1 MKLFTKISL
10 ILAAVAGGVGI
21 LAIIIGLLMGAD
33 VNDLNNMG
41 IYISPHQQVA
51 VSGVITEVG
60 EEGLMAEVMIEDNI
74 VQHHNETNHNYV
86 PNEIN
91 GLHHNYRHH
100 NEKLHNHSCSLKD
113 IDRLKVEIHNAQ
125 ITIWASE
132 DEENIIYYSNKEN
145 SIAKVSGT
153 TLKLGDNTSST
164 DKIEL
169 EIYIPVGVLK
179 EIEIEVVN
187 GTIFAE
193 KMVADNVIIE
203 IDNASVQIDELVVED
218 KAELQ
223 INAGQMIIGYYSGAK
238 LETECGMG
246 SIMVVCQGNQN
257 DYNYDLECGMGQIQI
272 NEDNYSGIGKDL
284 KLHNESHKSIK
295 AECGMG
301 EIKLEFLNSL

>member
-21 LAIIIGLLMGAD
+21 LAIIIGLVMGAD

-60 EEGLMAEVMIEDNI
+60 EEI
-74 VQHHNETNHNYV
+74 VGESILGQNYNSHHESVGQHNY
-86 PNEIN
+86 
-91 GLHHNYRHH
+91 GHH
-100 NEKLHNHSCSLKD
+100 NEKLHNHSCSLKE

-125 ITIWASE
+125 ITIFASE
-132 DEENIIYYSNKEN
+132 DAENIIYYSNKEN

-169 EIYIPVGVLK
+169 EIYIPVGVLE

-187 GTIFAE
+187 GTILAE
-193 KMVADNVIIE
+193 KMVADNVTIE

-223 INAGQMIIGYYSGAK
+223 LNAGQMIIGYYSGAK

-246 SIMVVCQGNQN
+246 SIMVVCEGNQN

-284 KLHNESHKSIK
+284 KLHNESNKSIK

-301 EIKLEFLNSL
+301 EIKLEFPNSL

>member
-21 LAIIIGLLMGAD
+21 LAIIIGLVMGAD

-51 VSGVITEVG
+51 VSGVIMER
-60 EEGLMAEVMIEDNI
+60 EEEDL
-74 VQHHNETNHNYV
+74 T
-86 PNEIN
+86 
-91 GLHHNYRHH
+91 HHNYRHH

-125 ITIWASE
+125 ITIFASE

-145 SIAKVSGT
+145 SIAKVSST

-193 KMVADNVIIE
+193 KMVADNVTIE

-246 SIMVVCQGNQN
+246 SIMVVCEGNQN

-301 EIKLEFLNSL
+301 EIILEFPNSL

>member
-21 LAIIIGLLMGAD
+21 LAIIIGLVMGAD

-60 EEGLMAEVMIEDNI
+60 EEI
-74 VQHHNETNHNYV
+74 VGESILGQNYNSHHESVGQHNY
-86 PNEIN
+86 
-91 GLHHNYRHH
+91 GHH
-100 NEKLHNHSCSLKD
+100 NEKLHNHSCSLKE

-125 ITIWASE
+125 ITIFASE
-132 DEENIIYYSNKEN
+132 DAENIIYYSNKEN

-169 EIYIPVGVLK
+169 EIYIPVGVLE

-187 GTIFAE
+187 GTILAE
-193 KMVADNVIIE
+193 KMVADNVTIE

-246 SIMVVCQGNQN
+246 SIMVVCEGNQN

-284 KLHNESHKSIK
+284 KLHNESNKSIK

-301 EIKLEFLNSL
+301 EIKLEFPNSL

>member
-10 ILAAVAGGVGI
+10 ILAAVAGGIGI
-21 LAIIIGLLMGAD
+21 LAIIIGLVMGAD

-51 VSGVITEVG
+51 VSGVIMER
-60 EEGLMAEVMIEDNI
+60 EEEDL
-74 VQHHNETNHNYV
+74 T
-86 PNEIN
+86 
-91 GLHHNYRHH
+91 HHNYRHH

-125 ITIWASE
+125 ITILASE

-153 TLKLGDNTSST
+153 TLKLRDNTSST

-246 SIMVVCQGNQN
+246 SIMVVCEGNQN

-284 KLHNESHKSIK
+284 KLHNESNKSIK

>member
-1 MKLFTKISL
+1 M
-10 ILAAVAGGVGI
+10 
-21 LAIIIGLLMGAD
+21 
-33 VNDLNNMG
+33 
-41 IYISPHQQVA
+41 
-51 VSGVITEVG
+51 
-60 EEGLMAEVMIEDNI
+60 
-74 VQHHNETNHNYV
+74 
-86 PNEIN
+86 
-91 GLHHNYRHH
+91 
-100 NEKLHNHSCSLKD
+100 
-113 IDRLKVEIHNAQ
+113 
-125 ITIWASE
+125 
-132 DEENIIYYSNKEN
+132 
-145 SIAKVSGT
+145 SGT

-164 DKIEL
+164 EKIEL

-246 SIMVVCQGNQN
+246 SIMVVCEGNQN

-272 NEDNYSGIGKDL
+272 NEENYSGIGKDL
-284 KLHNESHKSIK
+284 KLHNEGHKSIK

-301 EIKLEFLNSL
+301 EIKLEFPNSL

>member
-21 LAIIIGLLMGAD
+21 LAIIIGLVMGAD

-51 VSGVITEVG
+51 VSGVIMER
-60 EEGLMAEVMIEDNI
+60 EEEDL
-74 VQHHNETNHNYV
+74 T
-86 PNEIN
+86 
-91 GLHHNYRHH
+91 HHNYRHH

-125 ITIWASE
+125 ITILASE

-153 TLKLGDNTSST
+153 TLKLRDNTSST

-169 EIYIPVGVLK
+169 EIYIPVGVLE

-193 KMVADNVIIE
+193 KMVADNVTIE

-246 SIMVVCQGNQN
+246 SIMVVCEGNQN

-284 KLHNESHKSIK
+284 KLHNESNKSIK

-301 EIKLEFLNSL
+301 EIILEFPNSL

>member
-21 LAIIIGLLMGAD
+21 LAIIIGLVMGAD

-51 VSGVITEVG
+51 VSGVIMER
-60 EEGLMAEVMIEDNI
+60 EEEEL
-74 VQHHNETNHNYV
+74 T
-86 PNEIN
+86 
-91 GLHHNYRHH
+91 HHNYRHH

-125 ITIWASE
+125 ITIFASE

-179 EIEIEVVN
+179 EIEIKVVN

-193 KMVADNVIIE
+193 KMVADNVTIE

-246 SIMVVCQGNQN
+246 SIMVVCEGNQN

-284 KLHNESHKSIK
+284 KLHNESNKSIK

>member
-21 LAIIIGLLMGAD
+21 LAIIIGLVMGAD

-51 VSGVITEVG
+51 VSGVIMER
-60 EEGLMAEVMIEDNI
+60 EEEDL
-74 VQHHNETNHNYV
+74 T
-86 PNEIN
+86 
-91 GLHHNYRHH
+91 HHNYRHH
-100 NEKLHNHSCSLKD
+100 NEKLHNYSCSLKD

-125 ITIWASE
+125 ITILASE

-153 TLKLGDNTSST
+153 TLKLRDNTSST

-169 EIYIPVGVLK
+169 EIYIPVGVLE

-193 KMVADNVIIE
+193 KMVADNVTIE

-246 SIMVVCQGNQN
+246 SIMVVCEGNQN

-301 EIKLEFLNSL
+301 EIILEFPNSL

>member
-21 LAIIIGLLMGAD
+21 LAIIIGLVMGAD

-60 EEGLMAEVMIEDNI
+60 EEIAGESIPGQNYNS
-74 VQHHNETNHNYV
+74 HHESV
-86 PNEIN
+86 
-91 GLHHNYRHH
+91 GHHNYRHH

-125 ITIWASE
+125 ITIFASE

-179 EIEIEVVN
+179 EIEIKVVN

-193 KMVADNVIIE
+193 KMVADNVTIE

-246 SIMVVCQGNQN
+246 SIMVVCEGNQN

-284 KLHNESHKSIK
+284 KLHNESNKSIK

>member
-21 LAIIIGLLMGAD
+21 LAIIIGLVMGAD

-51 VSGVITEVG
+51 VSGVIMER
-60 EEGLMAEVMIEDNI
+60 EEEDL
-74 VQHHNETNHNYV
+74 T
-86 PNEIN
+86 
-91 GLHHNYRHH
+91 HHNYRHH

-125 ITIWASE
+125 ITIFASE

-145 SIAKVSGT
+145 SIAKVSST

-169 EIYIPVGVLK
+169 EIYIPVGVLE

-193 KMVADNVIIE
+193 KMVADNVTIE

-246 SIMVVCQGNQN
+246 SIMVVCEGNQN

-301 EIKLEFLNSL
+301 EIILEFPNSL

>member
-21 LAIIIGLLMGAD
+21 LAIIIGLVMGAD

-51 VSGVITEVG
+51 VSGVIMER
-60 EEGLMAEVMIEDNI
+60 EEEDL
-74 VQHHNETNHNYV
+74 T
-86 PNEIN
+86 
-91 GLHHNYRHH
+91 HHNYRHH

-125 ITIWASE
+125 ITILASE

-153 TLKLGDNTSST
+153 TLKLRDNTSST

-169 EIYIPVGVLK
+169 EIYIPVGVLE

-193 KMVADNVIIE
+193 KMVADNVTIE

-246 SIMVVCQGNQN
+246 SIMVVCEGNQN

-284 KLHNESHKSIK
+284 KLHNESNKSIK

>member
-21 LAIIIGLLMGAD
+21 LAIIIGLVMGAD

-51 VSGVITEVG
+51 VSGVIMER
-60 EEGLMAEVMIEDNI
+60 EEEDL
-74 VQHHNETNHNYV
+74 T
-86 PNEIN
+86 
-91 GLHHNYRHH
+91 HHNYRHH

-125 ITIWASE
+125 ITIFASE

-145 SIAKVSGT
+145 SIAKVSST

-187 GTIFAE
+187 GTILAE
-193 KMVADNVIIE
+193 KMVADNVTIE
-203 IDNASVQIDELVVED
+203 IDNASAQIDELVVED
-218 KAELQ
+218 KAEIQ

-246 SIMVVCQGNQN
+246 SIMVVCEGNQN

-284 KLHNESHKSIK
+284 KLHNESNKSIK

-301 EIKLEFLNSL
+301 EIILEFPNSL

>member
-21 LAIIIGLLMGAD
+21 LAIIIGLVMGAD

-51 VSGVITEVG
+51 VSGVIMER
-60 EEGLMAEVMIEDNI
+60 EEEDL
-74 VQHHNETNHNYV
+74 T
-86 PNEIN
+86 
-91 GLHHNYRHH
+91 HHNYRHH

-125 ITIWASE
+125 ITILASE

-153 TLKLGDNTSST
+153 TLKLRDNTSST

-169 EIYIPVGVLK
+169 GIYIPVGVLK
-179 EIEIEVVN
+179 EIEIEVTN
-187 GTIFAE
+187 GTILAE
-193 KMVADNVIIE
+193 KIVADNVTIE

-223 INAGQMIIGYYSGAK
+223 INAGQMIIGYYSGTK

-246 SIMVVCQGNQN
+246 SIMVVCEGNQN

-301 EIKLEFLNSL
+301 EIILEFPNSL

>member
-21 LAIIIGLLMGAD
+21 LAIIIGLVMGAD

-51 VSGVITEVG
+51 VSGVIMER
-60 EEGLMAEVMIEDNI
+60 EEEDL
-74 VQHHNETNHNYV
+74 T
-86 PNEIN
+86 
-91 GLHHNYRHH
+91 HHNYRHH

-125 ITIWASE
+125 ITILASE

-153 TLKLGDNTSST
+153 TLKLRDNTSST

-169 EIYIPVGVLK
+169 EIYIPVGVLE

-193 KMVADNVIIE
+193 KMVADNVTIE

-246 SIMVVCQGNQN
+246 SIMVVCEGNQN

-301 EIKLEFLNSL
+301 EIILEFPNSL